1 MKLITLRLC
10 VNAQV
15 VRLGYTT
22 LKIADQIAGK
32 LIDNAVSQ
40 SLVSD
45 KKFRVNMEFLIGE
58 NTAFH
63 ETEKG
68 TEKGAE
74 ETTPQIPTSP
84 HTLHILL

>member
-1 MKLITLRLC
+1 MKLITLRLY

-22 LKIADQIAGK
+22 LKVADQIAGK

-74 ETTPQIPTSP
+74 V
-84 HTLHILL
+84 

>member
-1 MKLITLRLC
+1 MKLITLSLY

-22 LKIADQIAGK
+22 LKVADQIAGK

-45 KKFRVNMEFLIGE
+45 KKFPVNMDFLIGE
-58 NTAFH
+58 NIGF
-63 ETEKG
+63 
-68 TEKGAE
+68 
-74 ETTPQIPTSP
+74 
-84 HTLHILL
+84 